1 MARNTTRRGTG
12 GLLQPITDIVFG
24 YLKEMRLDMKYALR
38 ALIKSPG
45 FALVGILSLGI
56 GMGLTTMLYS
66 SKWQVISREL
76 PASANAKYLVMPEK
90 PVSHYYIEQF
100 REQKNMFTGVAAL
113 QTGVPFNINFQSVG
127 NSKPSRVF
135 GQLVSTDYF
144 SVLGTQPQRGRVFS
158 PDLDKPGDAPVVVI
172 SDRFWRNRLNSSP
185 NAVGQTIRVNGQPA
199 TIVGITPADFNG
211 ALAINPAEVFVPITV
226 PAAVAPELANNV
238 LHQRNAK
245 VFLAIICLAPGVTT
259 ESAEAALDTISRR
272 LDEQETRTLAN
283 AKGRNVTLL
292 SAGTMVP
299 LPRDL
304 KPVLIGFFVVLMGL
318 IMTIA
323 CMNLGNMLLA
333 RGASRRK
340 ELAIRIA
347 IGASRFRLVRQMI
360 TEGILLALMGGV
372 AGLALAY
379 LLSILRTKFTPPTA
393 VPVES
398 NFSPDWHTAMFVFV
412 LSILCGIGFSVAP
425 ALRATGQDVTP
436 ALKEGSSLQLRG
448 YRWFGMRNL
457 LMGAQVTGSLT
468 LLLITG
474 FLVMG
479 ISLTSTIETKFN
491 PRTMFLLSLDPVR
504 DGYTAEKA
512 QFLFEKLPERLK
524 SVPDVRSVILAL
536 QTPFTIEDGDSSIQ
550 LTAEGTGGAAQV
562 ESAGFEQTVGA
573 GYFAALNE
581 PMLAGREFLELDQR
595 TEPDGSKALPTVLNE
610 SAARALFGNR
620 SPLGGRIKDDKQSY
634 EVVGI
639 VSDLKNGMGTSQ
651 SIMYLPVT
659 KRNFAQPPANGM
671 TVIVASTVGTNVLG
685 DIRRQIADIDPNLN
699 IFNVGTL
706 NDFLERSRASQR
718 FAVST
723 YGGIG
728 LFGLVLSAVGL
739 AGVTA
744 YAVAQ
749 RRKEIGIRMALGARK
764 GQVLLLVLREGTAL
778 VAVGTVL
785 GFLAAFALA
794 KALSALTNIFA
805 NSLKVGTGD
814 VRLLIGA
821 PLLLAGLVL
830 LACYVPARR
839 AVKIDPL
846 KALRQS

>member
-1 MARNTTRRGTG
+1 
-12 GLLQPITDIVFG
+12 
-24 YLKEMRLDMKYALR
+24 
-38 ALIKSPG
+38 
-45 FALVGILSLGI
+45 
-56 GMGLTTMLYS
+56 
-66 SKWQVISREL
+66 
-76 PASANAKYLVMPEK
+76 
-90 PVSHYYIEQF
+90 
-100 REQKNMFTGVAAL
+100 
-113 QTGVPFNINFQSVG
+113 
-127 NSKPSRVF
+127 
-135 GQLVSTDYF
+135 
-144 SVLGTQPQRGRVFS
+144 
-158 PDLDKPGDAPVVVI
+158 
-172 SDRFWRNRLNSSP
+172 
-185 NAVGQTIRVNGQPA
+185 
-199 TIVGITPADFNG
+199 
-211 ALAINPAEVFVPITV
+211 
-226 PAAVAPELANNV
+226 
-238 LHQRNAK
+238 
-245 VFLAIICLAPGVTT
+245 
-259 ESAEAALDTISRR
+259 
-272 LDEQETRTLAN
+272 
-283 AKGRNVTLL
+283 
-292 SAGTMVP
+292 
-299 LPRDL
+299 
-304 KPVLIGFFVVLMGL
+304 
-318 IMTIA
+318 
-323 CMNLGNMLLA
+323 
-333 RGASRRK
+333 
-340 ELAIRIA
+340 
-347 IGASRFRLVRQMI
+347 
-360 TEGILLALMGGV
+360 
-372 AGLALAY
+372 
-379 LLSILRTKFTPPTA
+379 
-393 VPVES
+393 
-398 NFSPDWHTAMFVFV
+398 
-412 LSILCGIGFSVAP
+412 
-425 ALRATGQDVTP
+425 
-436 ALKEGSSLQLRG
+436 
-448 YRWFGMRNL
+448 
-457 LMGAQVTGSLT
+457 
-468 LLLITG
+468 
-474 FLVMG
+474 
-479 ISLTSTIETKFN
+479 
-491 PRTMFLLSLDPVR
+491 MFLLSLDPVR

-524 SVPDVRSVILAL
+524 SVADVRSVILAL

-659 KRNFAQPPANGM
+659 RRNFAQPPANGM

-794 KALSALTNIFA
+794 KALSALTNVFA

-821 PLLLAGLVL
+821 PLLLAGLAL

-839 AVKIDPL
+839 AAKIDPL